1 MYNESK
7 GSENKSL
14 PKPQNFDCHVK
25 SETLS
30 ESSNVDR
37 TPRNTIKVPVVLSEP
52 EVQICVESTIWLDKP
67 ALEIK
72 RVLKDVFIDQCR
84 LIATDIDHETNTVN
98 RGKLFLFG
106 HIRKNIEYAAL
117 DHEKHDG
124 KHDCKHD
131 DRHEGT
137 CVHGNIRHNTV
148 CVDFEACTPIDFTCS
163 SFKPDLAP
171 VAKKSFEF
179 LDKDGHSPNLA
190 IKQFHNEVFYNEL
203 PYCELVHARF
213 DEIDF
218 GFKKHHDHHGEHG
231 HEERKENECDLDK
244 TFQKV
249 KEKIVLHVT
258 VKLLQIQQVRI
269 G

>member
-1 MYNESK
+1 MYNDHKEHK
-7 GSENKSL
+7 EM
-14 PKPQNFDCHVK
+14 PKPHKSDCRVK

-30 ESSNVDR
+30 ESMNVDR
-37 TPRNTIKVPVVLSEP
+37 TPRNTIKVPVVLAEP
-52 EVQICVESTIWLDKP
+52 EIQFCVESTIWLDKP

-84 LIATDIDHETNTVN
+84 LVATDICHETNTVN
-98 RGKLFLFG
+98 RGKLFIFG
-106 HIRKNIEYAAL
+106 HIRKNIEFAAV
-117 DHEKHDG
+117 DHESHPGD
-124 KHDCKHD
+124 
-131 DRHEGT
+131 

-148 CVDFEACTPIDFTCS
+148 CVDFEACTPIDFTHA

-171 VAKKSFEF
+171 INKKSFEF
-179 LDKDGHSPNLA
+179 LDKDGDSPNLK

-203 PYCELVHARF
+203 PFCELVSARF

-218 GFKKHHDHHGEHG
+218 GFKKHEKHHHGEGCG
-231 HEERKENECDLDK
+231 HDGDWDDKKVDCDLDN

-258 VKLLQIQQVRI
+258 VKLLQIQQVQI
-269 G
+269 C